1 MTPIFVSL
9 AGSLGAVTR
18 FLVDSRIRAK
28 YNQVFPWAT
37 LVINISGS
45 FILGIAVGILLK
57 HKGFTT
63 VEAIVGA
70 GFCGGYTTFSTAS
83 FETVRLLER
92 KQYSAA
98 ISYAAGGLVLAGLA
112 ATIGLVIGQ
121 LL

>member
-1 MTPIFVSL
+1 MTPIYVSL
-9 AGSLGAVTR
+9 AGSVGAITR

-37 LVINISGS
+37 LTINISGS
-45 FILGIAVGILLK
+45 LILGIAVGILLK

-63 VEAIVGA
+63 IEAIIGA

-92 KQYSAA
+92 KQYGAA
-98 ISYAAGGLVLAGLA
+98 ISYAAGGLALASIA
-112 ATIGLVIGQ
+112 ATIGLLIGQ